1 MEAERQT
8 TALTD
13 LIAGVKTEME
23 LLYHVEKEISSLK
36 ESVESFKT
44 VKEEVE
50 KYRKEK
56 ERMDKILKN
65 IRRIALAV
73 IVFSAMGVAVITMVS
88 CDVLFPD
95 FESIFTGTD
104 DGEVLSIEGTAWEST
119 DNDAPFLSIEFS
131 NDGRSCTALTSYN
144 LPVEG
149 SVVSSLISFE
159 DGSSYSF
166 EMEGSSLILKD
177 DSRSFS
183 YRLIST

>member
-1 MEAERQT
+1 MEAEKQT
-8 TALTD
+8 AALTD
-13 LIAGVKTEME
+13 LIAGVKTEIE

-36 ESVESFKT
+36 ESMESFKT
-44 VKEEVE
+44 VKEDVE

-56 ERMDKILKN
+56 ERMDKILRNVRK
-65 IRRIALAV
+65 IALAV
-73 IVFSAMGVAVITMVS
+73 IAISVIGFAAITLVS
-88 CDVLFPD
+88 CDILFPD
-95 FESIFTGTD
+95 FESVFTGTD
-104 DGEVLSIEGTAWEST
+104 DGEVLPIKGTAWEST
-119 DNDAPFLSIEFS
+119 DNNAPFLSIEFS

-166 EMEGSSLILKD
+166 RRESSSLILKYD
-177 DSRSFS
+177 LLSFS

>member
-1 MEAERQT
+1 MEAEKQT
-8 TALTD
+8 AALTD

-50 KYRKEK
+50 KYRKEN
-56 ERMDKILKN
+56 ERMDNVLKN
-65 IRRIALAV
+65 VRRIALAV
-73 IVFSAMGVAVITMVS
+73 IAISVIGFSAITMVS
-88 CDVLFPD
+88 CDILFPD
-95 FESIFTGTD
+95 LESVFTGTD
-104 DGEVLSIEGTAWEST
+104 DGEVLSIKGTAWECT
-119 DNDAPFLSIEFS
+119 DNNAPFLSIEFS
-131 NDGRSCTALTSYN
+131 TDGRSCTALSPYN

-166 EMEGSSLILKD
+166 RRERSSLILKD
-177 DSRSFS
+177 DSLSFS

>member
-1 MEAERQT
+1 MEAEKQT
-8 TALTD
+8 AALTD
-13 LIAGVKTEME
+13 LIAGVKTEIE

-50 KYRKEK
+50 KYGKEK
-56 ERMDKILKN
+56 ERMDNVLKN
-65 IRRIALAV
+65 VRRIALAV
-73 IVFSAMGVAVITMVS
+73 IVVSVIGVAVITMVS

-104 DGEVLSIEGTAWEST
+104 DSEVLSIEGTAWEST
-119 DNDAPFLSIEFS
+119 DDSAPFLSIEFS
-131 NDGRSCTALTSYN
+131 TDGRSCTALSPYN
-144 LPVEG
+144 LPIEG

-177 DSRSFS
+177 DSLSFS
-183 YRLIST
+183 YRLIPT